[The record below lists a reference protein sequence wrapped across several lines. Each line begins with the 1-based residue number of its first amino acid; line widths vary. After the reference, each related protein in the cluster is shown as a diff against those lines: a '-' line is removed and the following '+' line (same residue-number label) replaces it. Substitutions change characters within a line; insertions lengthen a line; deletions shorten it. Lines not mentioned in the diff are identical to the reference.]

1 MKQKKQ
7 SGVPYQAMLWFG
19 AKRLNVK
26 TIDEKEFLNTFIDKY
41 GKIAIESKNFKREL
55 LEIFYGSEIG
65 KKLEKGIFLQ
75 LA

>member
-26 TIDEKEFLNTFIDKY
+26 TIDEKEFL
-41 GKIAIESKNFKREL
+41 KII
-55 LEIFYGSEIG
+55 
-65 KKLEKGIFLQ
+65 Q
-75 LA
+75 